1 MKILFAAPI
10 TFDNTTF
17 FISTYITHL
26 AREAVGLGHEVKVLQ
41 TTDTKMP
48 VLLNYLRKD
57 KTIRNNFNEEYLTF
71 RKHFGFI
78 TDYPND
84 LYLLQQISEE
94 AKNFNPDVLFI
105 YLINT
110 HNLSSLI
117 KNLKKEGIKVVTW
130 LGLHPSKVLP
140 SIHKIL
146 KNCDY
151 TFIYDK
157 SYIKYYEEELNI
169 TNTQIL
175 PLGCS
180 VSYYD
185 SINPDNNFIKN
196 NNVNICFS
204 GMYDERR
211 KAFLEH
217 IYDLGLGIWSWNFND
232 YHTPLRSNYRGVVY
246 GDDLIK
252 VMKSAKI
259 GVNIHREFEVSGGN
273 YRLFEI
279 PASKT
284 FQIVDEKESIGEYFK
299 IGEEII
305 TFKDKKELRNKVRYY
320 LKNEK
325 EREEIAMA
333 SYKRIKKDHNL
344 KNRVKQMM
352 EIIAAK

>member
-10 TFDNTTF
+10 TFDDTTF
-17 FISTYITHL
+17 FISTYMVHL
-26 AREAVGLGHEVKVLQ
+26 SREAAGLGHEVKVLQ

-48 VLLNYLRKD
+48 VLLDHLRKD
-57 KTIRNNFNEEYLTF
+57 RTIRNSFSEEYLTF

-78 TDYPND
+78 ADYPND
-84 LYLLQQISEE
+84 LYLSQQISEE
-94 AKNFNPDVLFI
+94 VKDFNPDVLFI

-110 HNLSSLI
+110 YNLSSLI

-130 LGLHPSKVLP
+130 LGLHPSKVSP
-140 SIHKIL
+140 GVHKIL
-146 KNCDY
+146 KNCDH
-151 TFIYDK
+151 TFIYDR
-157 SYIKYYEEELNI
+157 SYVKYYEEELNI
-169 TNTQIL
+169 TNTQTL

-185 SINPDNNFIKN
+185 SINPDSDFIKDN
-196 NNVNICFS
+196 KVNICFS

-211 KAFLEH
+211 KNFLEH
-217 IYDLGLGIWSWNFND
+217 ISDLGLGIWSWNFSD
-232 YHTPLRSNYRGVVY
+232 HQTPLGSNYRGVVY

-284 FQIVDEKESIGEYFK
+284 FQIVDDKKSIGDYFR

-305 TFKDKKELRNKVRYY
+305 TFKDKKELRDKVQYY

-333 SYKRIKKDHNL
+333 SYKRIKKDHSL
-344 KNRVKQMM
+344 KNRVERMM
-352 EIIAAK
+352 EIIAC